1 MRLSGRTYTYG
12 VFGFPKREIPKR
24 HHGPIGGLTAWGLML
39 IFDKLYIIFNHQTL
53 GMSIENTTKFHF
65 LITSHKTSK
74 IRKEIF
80 LHFEVKKGLTIAF
93 FRGKMMLC
101 KQRLRRRRYGTSGFQ
116 RVGGWCEPIAKKSCY
131 PSLPSLKSE
140 FTVGFY
146 VSRVKGR
153 TCLSLKWRF
162 FP

>member
-1 MRLSGRTYTYG
+1 LRLSGRTYTYG

-116 RVGGWCEPIAKKSCY
+116 RVGGWCEPIAWCQRTY
-131 PSLPSLKSE
+131 HFRVGCPSLGQGVP
-140 FTVGFY
+140 
-146 VSRVKGR
+146 
-153 TCLSLKWRF
+153 
-162 FP
+162 FPALRARAC